1 MRYLSPDIIKVD
13 DTQIEETL
21 VKSEEFADLA
31 ASSLQTRTIR
41 GYCSPEILLR
51 FRPDENKKESI
62 QDQEENKK
70 ASRCWS
76 VNWRIACNCKPNP
89 DQN

>member
-41 GYCSPEILLR
+41 GA
-51 FRPDENKKESI
+51 FVGGKPDGVLVFMGMI
-62 QDQEENKK
+62 
-70 ASRCWS
+70 
-76 VNWRIACNCKPNP
+76 
-89 DQN
+89 